1 MNLEQVRRLALA
13 LPECEEYEHG
23 GLSAFR
29 VHGKRFASMLD
40 ADGIN
45 LMLGEQGIEAAIE
58 VWPDACAPMRFGG
71 RLASVRVDFR
81 KLPEQDVH
89 QLVRE
94 AWASKAPKRLL

>member
-1 MNLEQVRRLALA
+1 VR
-13 LPECEEYEHG
+13 
-23 GLSAFR
+23 
-29 VHGKRFASMLD
+29 
-40 ADGIN
+40 AD
-45 LMLGEQGIEAAIE
+45 
-58 VWPDACAPMRFGG
+58 RFGG